1 LGNSPCRLGGGA
13 TPEVQRGPGLR
24 RQPRLALAPG
34 PGPPGLRCPVAGP
47 TGSWHGTV
55 GGGVK
60 RNGGACGARQG
71 RQGPGRKWSIIRN
84 PVLMRLYGR
93 GLLRAQAWG
102 SSTTNLATHLKF
114 CASRQWGPA
123 PHAIVVWDGCGIGGA
138 GGPGR
143 GSSASTRRQRM
154 QPSAVRRA
162 RATTEKGGTDEPQL
176 HYLSPPRGNELMFT
190 PPSKPPVSVR
200 HSARDPPS
208 QVVMARA
215 GDGGH
220 EADAHEA
227 IGTREHH
234 PRRRPRRV
242 PARRHTSKD

>member
-1 LGNSPCRLGGGA
+1 MSFGRGSHTGSPARPRPPPPAAPCAGARARPPGAPVSSRGPHGVVAWNRWGWGEAEWGRVWCPAGA
-13 TPEVQRGPGLR
+13 TGPGKKMEHNKEPCVDAAVWERTVAGPGMGKQHNQPCDTPEILREQAVGTGPTRHRGMGWVWNRGCRGPGAGILGQHTEAADAALR
-24 RQPRLALAPG
+24 RPQG
-34 PGPPGLRCPVAGP
+34 AGHN
-47 TGSWHGTV
+47 GEGGTV
-55 GGGVK
+55 L
-60 RNGGACGARQG
+60 
-71 RQGPGRKWSIIRN
+71 S
-84 PVLMRLYGR
+84 
-93 GLLRAQAWG
+93 
-102 SSTTNLATHLKF
+102 H
-114 CASRQWGPA
+114 
-123 PHAIVVWDGCGIGGA
+123 GCFI
-138 GGPGR
+138 P
-143 GSSASTRRQRM
+143 
-154 QPSAVRRA
+154 
-162 RATTEKGGTDEPQL
+162 
-176 HYLSPPRGNELMFT
+176 PPRGNELMFT